1 MNPRE
6 SIKRLTWYEA
16 TIWLGSVLL
25 ILSSGLLLS
34 GGGLL
39 TLIASLIGVTAL
51 IFVAKGDVLGQL
63 LTVIFSLFY
72 GIVSWQFRYYGEM
85 ITYLGMTAPIAMG
98 AVITWL
104 RHPYQKGE
112 VRVRRT
118 TPLLWL
124 LLSLSAAAVTAAFFF
139 LLKLFDTPNLLF
151 STISITTSF
160 MAAALT
166 LFRSAYYGLF
176 YAANDIVLIILWA
189 LASAEDASYLS
200 MVICFACFLIN
211 DLYGFLNWQRM
222 KSRQAADHPL

>member
-1 MNPRE
+1 MKDPSPR
-6 SIKRLTWYEA
+6 KPP
-16 TIWLGSVLL
+16 
-25 ILSSGLLLS
+25 
-34 GGGLL
+34 
-39 TLIASLIGVTAL
+39 
-51 IFVAKGDVLGQL
+51 KGKNANVF
-63 LTVIFSLFY
+63 FSLFY

-98 AVITWL
+98 AVITWI
-104 RHPYQKGE
+104 RNPYQKGE

-139 LLKLFDTPNLLF
+139 LLKYFDTPNLLF

>member
-1 MNPRE
+1 
-6 SIKRLTWYEA
+6 
-16 TIWLGSVLL
+16 
-25 ILSSGLLLS
+25 
-34 GGGLL
+34 
-39 TLIASLIGVTAL
+39 
-51 IFVAKGDVLGQL
+51 
-63 LTVIFSLFY
+63 
-72 GIVSWQFRYYGEM
+72 
-85 ITYLGMTAPIAMG
+85 
-98 AVITWL
+98 
-104 RHPYQKGE
+104 
-112 VRVRRT
+112 
-118 TPLLWL
+118 
-124 LLSLSAAAVTAAFFF
+124 AVTAAFFF